1 MNCTPSELYAHH
13 ARCRRVLTANAYV
26 ILLLVATEPQRAWN
40 SAAILTRLEGIIL
53 RTRNQS
59 SYWKRDAERLQIG
72 GLVNLVHEPSWKGG
86 TKVQITAKGLEFLGF
101 KEVAATVMKE
111 GVR

>member
-1 MNCTPSELYAHH
+1 MNVTPSELFAHH
-13 ARCRRVLTANAYV
+13 ARCRRVLTANAYA
-26 ILLLVATEPQRAWN
+26 ILLVVATEPQRAWY

-59 SYWKRDAERLQIG
+59 NYWKRDAERLCIQ

-101 KEVAATVMKE
+101 KEVAAILTREVAP
-111 GVR
+111 